1 MFGHLTTEYANAM
14 SKVIYICGPITGKP
28 NGNKEIFQK
37 AANWYRNRGLIVINP
52 HDIANIVGQH
62 EPTILR
68 EEFAQITQNVDAIAM
83 LQGWQNSRYGLVEV
97 AIAISC
103 GIQMIKAFNFDVL
116 HPTLTIQAD
125 GSNRSKTLVE
135 QDYQPEESIA
145 SNAEM
150 QTQRRTYGK
159 YNRQVIQTT

>member
-103 GIQMIKAFNFDVL
+103 GIQMIKAFSFEVL